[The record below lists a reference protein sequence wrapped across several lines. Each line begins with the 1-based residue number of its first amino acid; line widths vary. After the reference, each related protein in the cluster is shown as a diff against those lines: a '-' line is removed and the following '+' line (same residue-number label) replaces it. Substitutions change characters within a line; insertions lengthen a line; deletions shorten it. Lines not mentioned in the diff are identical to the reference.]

1 MTQKPKNIPTP
12 LYSLDVEADGPC
24 PGLYSMLSFG
34 LVPLDDPS
42 RAFYAELAPISE
54 RYEEGALKA
63 CGFTR
68 QQTLEFTPADAAM
81 ARFLRWLED
90 EPGSGRRVIWSDNPA
105 FDWQFFNYYCH
116 NFLGGNPFGH
126 SARRIGDFTSGMAC
140 DPRETSGWKRLRTE
154 KHTHNALDD
163 ARGNAG
169 ALVAILNQA
178 HQQLRARQ
186 RNKALDGLQVESYRL
201 GGDDRFPITLER
213 AAQRD
218 GPDRWAIRQAGQAM
232 NRKGQWD
239 FEPSPSNR
247 TESFFKR
254 FRWESAEQAAA
265 DWVRMGRPQ
274 AMDPAPIKAP
284 SPKSGT

>member
-1 MTQKPKNIPTP
+1 MNKPTRKSATP

-54 RYEEGALKA
+54 RFEEGALNA

-68 QQTLEFTPADAAM
+68 QQTLEFTPADVVM
-81 ARFLRWLED
+81 ARFLRWLEN
-90 EPGSGRRVIWSDNPA
+90 EPGAGRRVIWSDNPA

-116 NFLGGNPFGH
+116 NFLGHNPFGH
-126 SARRIGDFTSGMAC
+126 SARRIGDFTAGMAC
-140 DPRETSGWKRLRTE
+140 DPRETGSWKRLRTE

-178 HQQLRARQ
+178 HQQLRQ
-186 RNKALDGLQVESYRL
+186 RNRNQVLAGLAVNSYRL
-201 GGDDRFPITLER
+201 GGDDRFPILLER
-213 AAQRD
+213 TPQRD
-218 GPDRWAIRQAGQAM
+218 GPDRWAIRQMGYAM
-232 NRKGQWD
+232 NRQGEWD
-239 FEPSPSNR
+239 YEPSPSNR
-247 TESFFKR
+247 TDTFFKQ
-254 FRWESAEQAAA
+254 FRWDNAEQAAA
-265 DWVRMGRPQ
+265 DWVRLGRPCAIDPTSIQ
-274 AMDPAPIKAP
+274 AH
-284 SPKSGT
+284 SPRAGK